1 MRKLCKSER
10 EPDSLGAIEEVMRHE
25 EEQLDRRDHSF
36 TDEQKRW
43 FLGAVILISTTL
55 VVILLWRMW
64 NP

>member
-10 EPDSLGAIEEVMRHE
+10 EPDSLDTIEEVMRHE